1 MRSAPVGL
9 FGRGLGESI
18 QKLGFVPEAQNDMIF
33 SIICE
38 ELGLV
43 GAGFVLILFLILIW
57 RFFVIATHAEDLFG
71 GADQEQEPGTYD
83 DTGDFEYTV
92 VPYDS

>member
-43 GAGFVLILFLILIW
+43 GCRLCTDIV
-57 RFFVIATHAEDLFG
+57 RF
-71 GADQEQEPGTYD
+71 
-83 DTGDFEYTV
+83 
-92 VPYDS
+92 